1 MGNRHFY
8 DQMLQDTIRHQQAA
22 IVDEVDVTTLK
33 DYMQVTSRFACRCA
47 GKPRCTDHINTEGM
61 LLKDC
66 MQVPSH
72 IACHHAVKP
81 RWFDHINTKG
91 MTRKDYTQ
99 VPSHFACHCAVKPR

>member
-33 DYMQVTSRFACRCA
+33 DYMQVKSRFACHPA
-47 GKPRCTDHINTEGM
+47 MKPRCTDHINSEGM
-61 LLKDC
+61 TLKDY
-66 MQVPSH
+66 M
-72 IACHHAVKP
+72 
-81 RWFDHINTKG
+81 R
-91 MTRKDYTQ
+91 